1 LIAPAIIGLVG
12 LAAILLWRQIKNPLA
27 EEQHSDLNYA
37 ANL

>member
-1 LIAPAIIGLVG
+1 M
-12 LAAILLWRQIKNPLA
+12 LLWRQIKNPLA